1 MSEQF
6 GKCLSYVMVGWLLIG
21 WPQIECVLIGWLS
34 SADKLLILIFN
45 TKIKEVERENSDE
58 AKYFTNNQFNKCSD
72 ETFD

>member
-1 MSEQF
+1 M
-6 GKCLSYVMVGWLLIG
+6 CADWMVVVSRLVINT
-21 WPQIECVLIGWLS
+21 
-34 SADKLLILIFN
+34 DTKKIFN